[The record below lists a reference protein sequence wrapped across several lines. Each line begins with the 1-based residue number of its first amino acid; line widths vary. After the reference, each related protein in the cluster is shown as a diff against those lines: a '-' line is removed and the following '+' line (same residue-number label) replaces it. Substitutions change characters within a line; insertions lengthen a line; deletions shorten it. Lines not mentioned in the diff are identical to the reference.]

1 MVGNFSQ
8 VLPPP
13 EAVKI
18 LIVLVLSFLIGLE
31 REERKTEGDYSFGGV
46 RTFPLIG
53 LIGYA
58 VALLSRDQLLP
69 LSIGFVVVGAFLLM
83 SYRHRLS
90 ACGPAVAEAPGVTTE
105 MSGLTTYVLGALVYQ
120 GYYWI
125 AATIAVLS
133 LFLLGLK
140 ETLEG
145 LSKRLAPQE
154 ILTFTKFLLLAAVIL
169 PTVPNTPFTQF
180 GINPFKTWL
189 LVVAVSGISYGS
201 YVLLALAR
209 QRDGVLLSGVLGG
222 CYSSTATTVALA
234 KKASVEGAPHL
245 FAGGIV
251 VASAMMYLR
260 LILLLM
266 LFSRTLL
273 HILAIPLV
281 VLACVAGI
289 TGWLWSRLQQE
300 RPAETHGKFQPR
312 NPLELRSAL
321 LFAVLFIA
329 VLIISRLAMTHFGNS
344 GMYGLASLVGLIDVD
359 AFILGMTQSAGAL
372 TPGALAAKGIL
383 IAVAT
388 NNVAKGFYAYAFAD
402 RRTGLQSLG
411 LLTGLATLT
420 LVPLWLLR

>member
-1 MVGNFSQ
+1 MVAQLSQ
-8 VLPPP
+8 LLPPP

-31 REERKTEGDYSFGGV
+31 REERKAEGDYSFGGV

-53 LIGYA
+53 LVGYA

-69 LSIGFVVVGAFLLM
+69 LFIGFAVVGAFLLM
-83 SYRHRLS
+83 SYRHKLS
-90 ACGPAVAEAPGVTTE
+90 ACGALVDAPGITTE
-105 MSGLTTYVLGALVYQ
+105 MSGLTTYVLGALVCQ

-125 AATIAVLS
+125 AATIGVLS

-145 LSKRLAPQE
+145 LSKRVAPHE
-154 ILTFTKFLLLAAVIL
+154 ILTFTKFLLLAAGIL
-169 PTVPNTPFTQF
+169 PTVPNKTFTEF
-180 GINPFKTWL
+180 GLNPFKTWL

-209 QRDGVLLSGVLGG
+209 QREGVLLSGVLGG
-222 CYSSTATTVALA
+222 TYSSTATTVALA
-234 KKASVEGAPHL
+234 KKASLQRAAHL
-245 FAGGIV
+245 FSGGIV

-260 LILLLM
+260 LVILLM
-266 LFSRTLL
+266 LFNRTLL
-273 HILAIPLV
+273 HILAVPL
-281 VLACVAGI
+281 LLLGCVAGI
-289 TGWLWSRLQQE
+289 TGVLWSRLHHE
-300 RPAETHGKFQPR
+300 KAAETGGKFQPR

-321 LFAVLFIA
+321 VFAVLFLA
-329 VLIISRLAMTHFGNS
+329 VLVISRLAITHFGNT

-359 AFILGMTQSAGAL
+359 AFIMGMTQSAGAL
-372 TPGALAAKGIL
+372 TPGPLAAKGIL

-402 RRTGLQSLG
+402 RKTGLQSLA
-411 LLTGLATLT
+411 LLTGMAALT
-420 LVPLWLLR
+420 LIPLRLLR